1 MYCPSRLCTTTTL
14 YCRYHQLA
22 VGGDQLFFN
31 IPGVRGWGRG
41 SCPAAARHHCPSTPL
56 SSLHCL
62 STPLHSIIAFR
73 GTAHVQ
79 VGSKCIGGKLAVTA
93 VTDNSLSNDKITM
106 GRPYEVVLDVVA
118 CKAFSGAVGFDLAV
132 GAVSA

>member
-1 MYCPSRLCTTTTL
+1 MHR
-14 YCRYHQLA
+14 REA
-22 VGGDQLFFN
+22 GGD
-31 IPGVRGWGRG
+31 G
-41 SCPAAARHHCPSTPL
+41 
-56 SSLHCL
+56 
-62 STPLHSIIAFR
+62 
-73 GTAHVQ
+73 
-79 VGSKCIGGKLAVTA
+79 